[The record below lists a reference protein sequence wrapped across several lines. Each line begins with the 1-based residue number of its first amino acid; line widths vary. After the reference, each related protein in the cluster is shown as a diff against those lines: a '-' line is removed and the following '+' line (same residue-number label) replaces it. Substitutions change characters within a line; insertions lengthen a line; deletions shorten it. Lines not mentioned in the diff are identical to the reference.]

1 MARIK
6 PNTKIENGKVVFSK
20 EVLDYFESIRT
31 EENSEWINKYF
42 EILSDASNVDSDKYR
57 IHHIVP
63 CFVFK
68 DETHKNRQETEPLAN
83 KIKENK
89 IRLSVGNHIKAHN
102 CLWKIFNNWDSKMAV
117 QKLCKMEKIEDLT
130 EDDIN
135 KIAEIL
141 QECSKINQSEEEK
154 KLIKKLWS
162 EKNKDKLKRQWKEWR
177 INNRDRIK
185 ANKMKRKE
193 IISKNLKEWE
203 NNHKEERKIYNAK
216 RAKRPCYDPIKHNIC
231 SYSTLK
237 KRSQYHEEEYKD
249 VNLRDCVIPNEL
261 IELVFILFNCFYS

>member
-6 PNTKIENGKVVFSK
+6 PNIKIENGKVVFSQ
-20 EVLDYFESIRT
+20 EILNYFESIKV
-31 EENSEWINKYF
+31 EENSVWIDKYF
-42 EILSDASNVDSDKYR
+42 EILSDVSNVDSEKYR
-57 IHHIVP
+57 VHHILP

-68 DETHKNRQETEPLAN
+68 DENHRNRSETEPLAN
-83 KIKENK
+83 KVEGNK
-89 IRLSVGNHIKAHN
+89 IKLSVSNHIKAHN
-102 CLWKIFNNWDSKMAV
+102 CLWKIFNNRDSKMAV

-130 EDDIN
+130 NDDIN

-154 KLIKKLWS
+154 KLVKKVWS

-193 IISKNLKEWE
+193 IISKYMKEWE
-203 NNHKEERKIYNAK
+203 NNHKEERKIYDSK
-216 RAKRPCYDPIKHNIC
+216 RAKRHCYDPIKHDVCN
-231 SYSTLK
+231 YSTLK
-237 KRSQYHEEEYKD
+237 KRKQYHKEEYKD
-249 VNLRDCVIPNEL
+249 VRPSNCVLSEEKLTKLN
-261 IELVFILFNCFYS
+261 